1 MRGCVAAHHG
11 SILFHII
18 GRLVSQFDLH
28 LLKKAESGADA
39 GTIRL
44 GQYFAVLEYL
54 TLLIERSTTVPSMCL
69 DSCGLLEQQLG
80 SVLTKLEEGGYD
92 SVQDVWRAIGAAGEQ
107 FQNILDHEMV
117 KSDEGYH
124 MHSAAPTVP
133 ASPMSPSSVAS
144 MDVSNEEDL
153 KLQQQ
158 PRGARVRDY
167 EILKPISRGAYGSV
181 FLASKVGTQELFAIK
196 MLKKKDMVMKNKVA
210 EVKSEMSILAAVDN
224 PFVMQMHRSF
234 QSHKH
239 LFLVMDYMPGGDL
252 FSLLQELG
260 ALPESIAQFYVA
272 EIALALQ
279 YLHKKHIIHR
289 DLKPDNVL
297 IGPDGHVKLTDFG
310 LAKNGMFCKRH
321 MAVQSASHRG
331 MDDMGDVLNCSGEDS
346 PKPRY
351 TEARPTPPARS
362 TITSAGW
369 KYTQDSTP
377 NGSGQLQL
385 DVADNLSSGNSDVT
399 PFARAASLMVSTM
412 NGPEQPSSPEPVS
425 EGRVRRSASVGHKF
439 MDTASLPLA
448 VGTPD
453 YMAPEVLLGLTPHGH
468 TECALDWWSLGVM
481 LFEFMVGETPFSGR
495 TVDEVFENIVDP
507 EPLVPPPEDL
517 VSPDCWDVIKH
528 LLDRCGW

>member
-1 MRGCVAAHHG
+1 
-11 SILFHII
+11 
-18 GRLVSQFDLH
+18 
-28 LLKKAESGADA
+28 
-39 GTIRL
+39 
-44 GQYFAVLEYL
+44 
-54 TLLIERSTTVPSMCL
+54 
-69 DSCGLLEQQLG
+69 
-80 SVLTKLEEGGYD
+80 
-92 SVQDVWRAIGAAGEQ
+92 
-107 FQNILDHEMV
+107 
-117 KSDEGYH
+117 
-124 MHSAAPTVP
+124 
-133 ASPMSPSSVAS
+133 
-144 MDVSNEEDL
+144 
-153 KLQQQ
+153 
-158 PRGARVRDY
+158 
-167 EILKPISRGAYGSV
+167 
-181 FLASKVGTQELFAIK
+181 
-196 MLKKKDMVMKNKVA
+196 
-210 EVKSEMSILAAVDN
+210 
-224 PFVMQMHRSF
+224 
-234 QSHKH
+234 
-239 LFLVMDYMPGGDL
+239 
-252 FSLLQELG
+252 
-260 ALPESIAQFYVA
+260 
-272 EIALALQ
+272 
-279 YLHKKHIIHR
+279 
-289 DLKPDNVL
+289 
-297 IGPDGHVKLTDFG
+297 
-310 LAKNGMFCKRH
+310 MFCKRH

-495 TVDEVFENIVDP
+495 TVDEARARGMWSAERRRRCLRTSSTRNLWCPRLKTWSARTAGMSSSTFLTVTQSR
-507 EPLVPPPEDL
+507 
-517 VSPDCWDVIKH
+517 VSSFPKASRSTRGLPTLIGGACDSRRRR
-528 LLDRCGW
+528 LSRR